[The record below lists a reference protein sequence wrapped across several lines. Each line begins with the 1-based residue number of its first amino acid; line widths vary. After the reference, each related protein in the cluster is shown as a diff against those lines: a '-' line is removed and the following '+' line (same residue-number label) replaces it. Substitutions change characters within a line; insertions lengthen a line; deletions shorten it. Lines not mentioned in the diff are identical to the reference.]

1 MVASSSSAALAA
13 AENNNSNNSGGGGHH
28 ASARGKALWFLARAR
43 LMTVV
48 RLGVAA
54 RLGGAVHETLEGS
67 LTASVGRGDSG
78 ASASGGG
85 GGAGGGGSRLGGI
98 GLSRLVSEGKTI
110 GEALAEKAEKER
122 RSQV

>member
-1 MVASSSSAALAA
+1 VVASSASSAALAA
-13 AENNNSNNSGGGGHH
+13 AAAAAAENNKNTGGGHH

-67 LTASVGRGDSG
+67 LTASFGRGDSG
-78 ASASGGG
+78 VSGGG
-85 GGAGGGGSRLGGI
+85 SSRSGRS
-98 GLSRLVSEGKTI
+98 GLARLVSEGITI